1 MDGALASLVA
11 VAGTLLGSFATFL
24 FQRRT
29 ADRAEA
35 FLWRRLTR
43 EERLT
48 AYSGFAEAVVAY
60 RRAQYDPFH
69 RILEDRDSPGL
80 ASARAESYQ
89 RRMIAQQALFRVQL
103 VTDDPGL
110 VQLAEGALEATR
122 LMAEVT
128 DRQSLETSVER
139 AKQALSDFVL
149 HAGEHIRT

>member
-1 MDGALASLVA
+1 MA
-11 VAGTLLGSFATFL
+11 VAGTLLGSFLTFL

-35 FLWRRLTR
+35 FTWRRLAR

-48 AYSGFAEAVVAY
+48 AYSSFAEAVVAY

-69 RILEDRDSPGL
+69 RRMDDRDSPAL
-80 ASARAESYQ
+80 VDAKTESYH

-103 VTDDPGL
+103 VTNDPGL

-122 LMAEVT
+122 LMAEAP
-128 DRQSLETSVER
+128 DSPSLEDSVER
-139 AKQALSDFVL
+139 AKQALNDFVL
-149 HAGEHIRT
+149 RAGDHLRA

>member
-1 MDGALASLVA
+1 MA
-11 VAGTLLGSFATFL
+11 VAGTLLGSFLTFL

-29 ADRAEA
+29 VDRAEA
-35 FLWRRLTR
+35 FSWRRLTR

-69 RILEDRDSPGL
+69 RRTEDRDSQAL
-80 ASARAESYQ
+80 VDAKTESYY

-103 VTDDPGL
+103 VTDDRGL

-122 LMAEVT
+122 LMAEAT
-128 DRQSLETSVER
+128 DRPSLESGVER
-139 AKQALSDFVL
+139 AKQALNDFVL
-149 HAGEHIRT
+149 GAGEQIRLN

>member
-1 MDGALASLVA
+1 MASLVA
-11 VAGTLLGSFATFL
+11 VAGTLLGSGVTFL

-48 AYSGFAEAVVAY
+48 AYSSFAEAVLAY
-60 RRAQYDPFH
+60 RRAQHDPFH
-69 RILEDRDSPGL
+69 RRLEAQDSPALVAAKSEAYHCRL
-80 ASARAESYQ
+80 A
-89 RRMIAQQALFRVQL
+89 AQQALLRVEF

-122 LMAEVT
+122 LVAEST
-128 DRQSLETSVER
+128 DKPSLDNNVER
-139 AKQALSDFVL
+139 ARQALGDFVL
-149 HAGEHIRT
+149 HAGKRIRA

>member
-1 MDGALASLVA
+1 M
-11 VAGTLLGSFATFL
+11 AGTLLGSFVTFL

-35 FLWRRLTR
+35 FTWRRLTR

-69 RILEDRDSPGL
+69 RRLEDQNSPEL
-80 ASARAESYQ
+80 VSAKTESYH

-110 VQLAEGALEATR
+110 VPLAEGALEATR
-122 LMAEVT
+122 LMAEAT
-128 DRQSLETSVER
+128 DGPSLENSVER
-139 AKQALSDFVL
+139 AKHALSDFL
-149 HAGEHIRT
+149 LAAGEHMRT